1 MGFGRIW
8 LIGGTQESAH
18 IVRELHQRMLSP
30 SFLGSNSL
38 GSDLLENPLPLP
50 CTITVTTE
58 SARSLYPVHSHFAI
72 RVGALTPNTLTQFI
86 SAEAIIGILDA
97 SHPYA
102 VEISQTAIALAQQ
115 HHLPY
120 LRYERPT
127 LLSTHSPTHPLTH
140 SPTFPIPNPDDRI
153 LLTLGYRAL
162 HQFQAW
168 QSRATL
174 FARILPSVTA
184 LEAALSIGFTS
195 DRLIALRPPISLE
208 LERALWQQ
216 WQISMVV
223 TKASGQP
230 GGEDVKRQLAAELG
244 VKLVVIPR
252 PVVDYPHQTSDLATA
267 IQFCYQPYFPSDSPS
282 DFPSNWPGVVPSRSE
297 LD

>member
-1 MGFGRIW
+1 MNQGRIW
-8 LIGGTQESAH
+8 LIGGTQESAQ
-18 IVRELHQRMLSP
+18 IVRALYEQLHEQVVLAASVGGGVPEAGHRP
-30 SFLGSNSL
+30 R
-38 GSDLLENPLPLP
+38 PLP
-50 CTITVTTE
+50 CTITVTTAA
-58 SARSLYPVHSHFAI
+58 ARSLYPDHPHFRI
-72 RVGALTPNTLTQFI
+72 HVGTLTPDTLAQFLQDQQ
-86 SAEAIIGILDA
+86 IIAILDA

-102 VEISQTAIALAQQ
+102 VQISQTAIALAQQ

-127 LLSTHSPTHPLTH
+127 LNPIHPPAHPLIHSPTL
-140 SPTFPIPNPDDRI
+140 PIPNPDDRV
-153 LLTLGYRAL
+153 LLTLGYRTL
-162 HQFQAW
+162 HEFQSW
-168 QSRATL
+168 QTRATL

-184 LEAALSIGFTS
+184 LEAALAAGFTS

-230 GGEDVKRQLAAELG
+230 GGEDVKRELAAELG

-252 PVVDYPHQTSDLATA
+252 PVVEYPQQTSDVA
-267 IQFCYQPYFPSDSPS
+267 IAVQFCHQPWAIAP
-282 DFPSNWPGVVPSRSE
+282 
-297 LD
+297 

>member
-1 MGFGRIW
+1 MNQGRIW
-8 LIGGTQESAH
+8 LIGGTQDSAE
-18 IVRELHQRMLSP
+18 IVRTLYEQVQNEQVQNEQVQKPDSA
-30 SFLGSNSL
+30 GAT
-38 GSDLLENPLPLP
+38 PLP
-50 CTITVTTE
+50 CVITVTTE
-58 SARSLYPVHSHFAI
+58 SARSLYPVHPHFRI
-72 RVGALTPNTLTQFI
+72 HVGTLTPDTLPQFLRDQQ
-86 SAEAIIGILDA
+86 IIAILDA

-102 VEISQTAIALAQQ
+102 VQISQTAIALAQQ

-127 LLSTHSPTHPLTH
+127 LNPTGECLPLVRANGHSPLPH
-140 SPTFPIPNPDDRI
+140 DRV
-153 LLTLGYRAL
+153 LLTVGYRTL
-162 HQFQAW
+162 HEFQSW
-168 QSRATL
+168 HDRATL

-184 LEAALSIGFTS
+184 LQAALAAGFTS

-216 WQISMVV
+216 WRISMVV

-252 PVVDYPHQTSDLATA
+252 PVVQYPQQTSDVA
-267 IQFCYQPYFPSDSPS
+267 IAVQFCHQP
-282 DFPSNWPGVVPSRSE
+282 
-297 LD
+297 